1 MSQKTIPIRT
11 PVVRKTSS
19 MPKPLPRTPVSLD
32 DLKEGDLIVAYQDDD
47 DLQNDDPALFGVF
60 LLRHANPYP
69 GSWDVT
75 YREERREAPGLIN
88 LSDYEHIFVVSAG
101 ARSIGHQG
109 PWQR

>member
-1 MSQKTIPIRT
+1 MPPI
-11 PVVRKTSS
+11 VRKTSS

-32 DLKEGDLIVAYQDDD
+32 DLKEGALIVAYEDDD
-47 DLQNDDPALFGVF
+47 DLQNGTAALFGVF
-60 LLRHANPYP
+60 LLRHANRYP

-75 YREERREAPGLIN
+75 YRVERREADGLIN

-101 ARSIGHQG
+101 AHSIGHQG